1 MRWLFRFF
9 WSGLFFIAFL
19 CRLFF
24 FFFMLNALRQSG
36 QKNLIPYF
44 FRVKLEI
51 NLTISFPTVVVYNF
65 SEIEANFTQPNF
77 SVIAL
82 WHVFLSLN
90 EQCNVCIFLLL
101 RILAK
106 TCRVYFTNSSKNV
119 FGNFAKDRDF
129 SIFQISL
136 PKHVHMGCKFQGTW
150 TLSISFILKHIFVY
164 WSTFKF
170 QLLHFIQK
178 ITIF

>member
-1 MRWLFRFF
+1 MDFF
-9 WSGLFFIAFL
+9 LSHFSVGF
-19 CRLFF
+19 FF
-24 FFFMLNALRQSG
+24 FFFMLYALRQSG

-65 SEIEANFTQPNF
+65 SEIEANFTEPNF

-106 TCRVYFTNSSKNV
+106 TCRVNFTDSSKNV
-119 FGNFAKDRDF
+119 FGNFAKDRYF

-136 PKHVHMGCKFQGTW
+136 PKHVHMGCKFQGT
-150 TLSISFILKHIFVY
+150 
-164 WSTFKF
+164 
-170 QLLHFIQK
+170 
-178 ITIF
+178 

>member
-1 MRWLFRFF
+1 MTLFSGQCLIKMINIKIIISRAKFF
-9 WSGLFFIAFL
+9 TRNEVAVSIFLKWIFFYRISLSAF
-19 CRLFF
+19 FF
-24 FFFMLNALRQSG
+24 FFFMLYALRQSG

-65 SEIEANFTQPNF
+65 SEIEANFTEPNF

-106 TCRVYFTNSSKNV
+106 TCRVNITDSSKNV
-119 FGNFAKDRDF
+119 FGNFAKDRYF
-129 SIFQISL
+129 SIFLISL
-136 PKHVHMGCKFQGTW
+136 PKHVHMGCKFQGT
-150 TLSISFILKHIFVY
+150 
-164 WSTFKF
+164 
-170 QLLHFIQK
+170 
-178 ITIF
+178 

>member
-1 MRWLFRFF
+1 MTLFSGQCLIKRINIKIIIPRAKFF
-9 WSGLFFIAFL
+9 TRNEVAVSIFLKWIIFYRISLSAF
-19 CRLFF
+19 FF
-24 FFFMLNALRQSG
+24 FFFMLYALRQSG

-65 SEIEANFTQPNF
+65 SEIEANFTEPNF

-106 TCRVYFTNSSKNV
+106 TCRVNITDSSKNV
-119 FGNFAKDRDF
+119 FGNFAKDRYF

-136 PKHVHMGCKFQGTW
+136 PKHVHMGCKFQGT
-150 TLSISFILKHIFVY
+150 
-164 WSTFKF
+164 
-170 QLLHFIQK
+170 
-178 ITIF
+178 